1 MPEIRDTYT
10 LDVSQAVS
18 GLDKATRAAERHQ
31 NQMER
36 MAHTS
41 ESVFG
46 RLGAKIRDTATNA
59 FDAWRDRANSII
71 YVKNET
77 GEYERNL
84 KGLIGTTRE
93 FGQATKEVHNPLDGI
108 VHKLGRM
115 AVYFFSIRRLV
126 RYTINAIKQ
135 APDEVAE
142 PFSRFKDSI
151 SGGFTRSIVSMM
163 DGMTESV
170 KRLNAVFA
178 SSSGQKFARGME
190 AVFRGLGA
198 ALGFVIDKFAV
209 LVDFVGNNFEPIM
222 TGAILVV
229 GFFASKMLLAAAA
242 GLVAH
247 WRMLLLV
254 SVITAL
260 ITGLN
265 SAGITADKVFRW
277 IGTGAGWLYA
287 FTHNLVAGAFN
298 LFATFA
304 EFVANAFLSVEGS
317 VERAVTRGLDTLL
330 AFAEGVARILDK
342 LSGDDLAGAI
352 ASKRAEMKA
361 TVEAKYQDAGVQFGR
376 MEMLDYSD
384 TGKAWGDAFSRFG
397 TSLSDFSLKNAVAQP
412 IKSLDSIDGNVASI
426 KKAVNM
432 AEEDIKAL
440 VDVAER
446 RFVNQ
451 VNLTSQ
457 SPVINVQGQNTGN
470 SEQDRQALADALAAV
485 LLEQFDSGSSYTTAF
500 TF

>member
-31 NQMER
+31 AQMER
-36 MAHTS
+36 MSKTA
-41 ESVFG
+41 ESAFG
-46 RLGAKIRDTATNA
+46 RLASRVKQAAITG
-59 FDAWRDRANSII
+59 FDSWRDNLNSIF
-71 YVKNET
+71 YVKNEA
-77 GEYERNL
+77 GEYERSL

-93 FGQATKEVHNPLDGI
+93 FGQATKETHNPLDGI

-209 LVDFVGNNFEPIM
+209 LVEFVGNNFDPIM
-222 TGAILVV
+222 TGAILIV
-229 GFFASKMLLAAAA
+229 GFFASKMILAS
-242 GLVAH
+242 LIAH
-247 WRMLLLV
+247 RSGLLLSGVVIALV
-254 SVITAL
+254 S
-260 ITGLN
+260 GLN
-265 SAGITADKVFRW
+265 SAGITADKVFRA

-287 FTHNLVAGAFN
+287 FTHNLVASAFN

-317 VERAVTRGLDTLL
+317 VERAVARGLDTLL
-330 AFAEGVARILDK
+330 AFAEGVAKILDK

-352 ASKRAEMKA
+352 AAKRAEMTA
-361 TVEAKYQDAGVQFGR
+361 TIEAKYQDAGGKFGR
-376 MEMLDYSD
+376 MELLDYSD

-432 AEEDIKAL
+432 AEEDIRAL

-457 SPVINVQGQNTGN
+457 APVINVQGQNTGN